1 MEDAI
6 LREFN
11 IGKML
16 SSGEDVEGAGRAAA
30 LVNPLYPAY

>member
-6 LREFN
+6 LRVFN

-16 SSGEDVEGAGRAAA
+16 SSGEDVEDAGRAVARW
-30 LVNPLYPAY
+30 